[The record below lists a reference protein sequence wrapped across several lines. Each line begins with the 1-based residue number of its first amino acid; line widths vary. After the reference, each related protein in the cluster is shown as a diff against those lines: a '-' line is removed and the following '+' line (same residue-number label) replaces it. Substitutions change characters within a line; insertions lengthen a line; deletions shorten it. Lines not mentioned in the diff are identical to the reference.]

1 MDEDAYILNLL
12 FRYKILEY
20 KNSYKCGFPDNVIN
34 KVLNTLEDKHISYR
48 IYCADGKIIE
58 KLFKLNNKYEKY
70 KKEALSIAA
79 EKAKIDMIINKL
91 KIASEDDLKKIMEYI
106 ESCLE

>member
-34 KVLNTLEDKHISYR
+34 KVSNALEDKRISYR
-48 IYCADGKIIE
+48 VCYADEKSIE
-58 KLFKLNNKYEKY
+58 KFLKLNNKYEKY
-70 KKEALSIAA
+70 KKRGC
-79 EKAKIDMIINKL
+79 K
-91 KIASEDDLKKIMEYI
+91 YW
-106 ESCLE
+106 